1 MTELEKAADAYR
13 KRIWSGTRAYDS
25 LPNYSQK
32 DFLAGAQWA
41 LESLK
46 PDQVQIDDLY
56 DRVWD
61 VVGELEMIK
70 DKVLGI
76 GEDMKT
82 LRSKE
87 KF

>member
-1 MTELEKAADAYR
+1 MHAP
-13 KRIWSGTRAYDS
+13 SGIDCRQA
-25 LPNYSQK
+25 
-32 DFLAGAQWA
+32 FLAGAEWA
-41 LESLK
+41 LESRK